1 MNLNLD
7 LREKI
12 ALSLGILATLLVVI
26 LAIYVPTGPRKWYA
40 ESERELALLRE
51 ELELQELFRQE
62 EEDRLNRQKVLME
75 KLEGRPDNFS
85 LFTYVDNLLNSTG
98 LRGRAQL
105 EQYRPRNIS
114 AKQPMVQ
121 LRLQGVAFEELID
134 FLYKVYSA
142 NNLIAVYKMDYL
154 RPAPTDR
161 GLDCDITFV
170 TLTL

>member
-134 FLYKVYSA
+134 FLFKVYSA